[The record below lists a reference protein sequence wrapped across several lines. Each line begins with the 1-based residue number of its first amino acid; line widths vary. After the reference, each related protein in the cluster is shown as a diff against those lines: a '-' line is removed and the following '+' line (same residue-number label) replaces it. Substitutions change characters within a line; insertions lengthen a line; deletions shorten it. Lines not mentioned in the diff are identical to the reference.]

1 MTARRWIIL
10 FAALALAGLTARLGL
25 WQLDRAAQKERLQSA
40 IDSRR
45 ALPPLEADGLARDE
59 AQAFVQH
66 HRLVELRG
74 RWQPQHTVFLENRQM
89 QGRPGF
95 YVLTPLQLPDGSA
108 VVVQRGWLPR
118 DIRDRTLVRAPPLPD
133 GEVVVPARIAPPPS
147 RLYDFDGGETGPIRQ
162 NLDVAAFARETGL
175 ALRPLS
181 VQQTQPTQ
189 PVPGDGLASTAWP
202 DDGLLRTWPAVA
214 VDVGKHHGYAFQWF
228 SLSALL
234 VGLTLWFQ
242 VVRPWRRSVSSNPA
256 A

>member
-1 MTARRWIIL
+1 MGRMTARRWIIL

-181 VQQTQPTQ
+181 VLQLAPGASGAS
-189 PVPGDGLASTAWP
+189 PVDAADGLAR
-202 DDGLLRTWPAVA
+202 DWPAPA
-214 VDVGKHHGYAFQWF
+214 ADVHKHYGYAFQWF
-228 SLSALL
+228 ALCALTMSLY
-234 VGLTLWFQ
+234 VWFQ
-242 VVRPWRRSVSSNPA
+242 VLRPRRRSA
-256 A
+256 